1 MAGFRKIY
9 TSQNEYLYD
18 VGKSTG
24 LFDDE
29 YFELAKESGK
39 DLEYLQMMASAKNNI
54 SNTFNSGIY
63 WALSGEERFNYFATE
78 NFMDKSSQEYKD
90 SQTYFNQR
98 IQQIKNEEIYNSL
111 NNFEKTMSSI
121 GGWFAN
127 MTLQLGG
134 LVEGLVDVSGLAA
147 GAVGGIFD
155 ADFAERMKNFVAE
168 DATGYNAAQQSMNDW
183 INKYT

>member
-29 YFELAKESGK
+29 YFEIAKESGK

-63 WALSGEERFNYFATE
+63 WALSGE
-78 NFMDKSSQEYKD
+78 
-90 SQTYFNQR
+90 
-98 IQQIKNEEIYNSL
+98 
-111 NNFEKTMSSI
+111 
-121 GGWFAN
+121 
-127 MTLQLGG
+127 
-134 LVEGLVDVSGLAA
+134 
-147 GAVGGIFD
+147 
-155 ADFAERMKNFVAE
+155 
-168 DATGYNAAQQSMNDW
+168 
-183 INKYT
+183 